1 MSKGVQFLM
10 KKNKIDVI
18 NGFGKVMP
26 KKQVSVTLDGKEE
39 IYQADHIILATGA
52 RSREL
57 PALPQDGKKSHWLS
71 RSHDF
76 TKTT

>member
-1 MSKGVQFLM
+1 MVWES
-10 KKNKIDVI
+10 NA
-18 NGFGKVMP
+18 

-52 RSREL
+52 RSGSFAAARR
-57 PALPQDGKKSHWLS
+57 KKSHWLS

>member
-1 MSKGVQFLM
+1 M
-10 KKNKIDVI
+10 I
-18 NGFGKVMP
+18 NGHGKVLP

-57 PALPQDGKKSHWLS
+57 PALPQDGRK
-71 RSHDF
+71 
-76 TKTT
+76 